1 MARKARVRS
10 QSGIYRI
17 LLRSYKFIFC
27 DDKDAEAF
35 LDFLVRQKN
44 DDFFEIYA
52 YCLLNREIH
61 LVVKEGLKGI
71 SADIMRIC
79 SGYVAYYNEKNSADG
94 ALFHGRFVSFP
105 LEDDASVL
113 RAVRQV
119 HRMPLK
125 ENCKLDYAFSSYPVY
140 FKKSDLLSSDAVIL
154 IAGSIIDF
162 RIFCELGDGE
172 ENKRV
177 LSDAELRGKIREMF
191 AGVSAEELESLSDE
205 QYNVL
210 LGKIKKIDGA
220 TSESIAR
227 VLGIEKQVV
236 EKA

>member
-17 LLRSYKFIFC
+17 LLRSDKFIFC
-27 DDKDAEAF
+27 DDKDAYAF
-35 LDFLVRQKN
+35 LDILARQKS

-61 LVVKEGLKGI
+61 LVVKEGLKGV
-71 SADIMRIC
+71 SADIMKIC
-79 SGYVAYYNEKNSADG
+79 SVYAAYYNEKNASEG

-113 RAVRQV
+113 QAVRLV

-125 ENCKLDYAFSSYPVY
+125 ENCKMDYAFSSYPVY
-140 FKKSDLLSSDAVIL
+140 FKKSELLSSDAVIL

-162 RIFCELGDGE
+162 KIFCERE
-172 ENKRV
+172 EAEEKHV
-177 LSDAELRGKIREMF
+177 LSDAELRVKIREMF
-191 AGVSAEELESLSDE
+191 AGVSAEELENLSE
-205 QYNVL
+205 KQYAVL
-210 LGKIKKIDGA
+210 LKKIKKIDGA
-220 TSESIAR
+220 TDDGIAR
-227 VLGIEKQVV
+227 VLDVDKQTV
-236 EKA
+236 ERA

>member
-10 QSGIYRI
+10 ASGIYRV
-17 LLRSYKFIFC
+17 LLRSDKFIFC

-35 LDFLVRQKN
+35 LSFLARQKD

-52 YCLLNREIH
+52 YCLLNNEIH

-71 SADIMRIC
+71 SADIMKIC
-79 SGYVAYYNEKNSADG
+79 SGYVAYYNEKNSAVG
-94 ALFHGRFVSFP
+94 ALFRGRFVSFP

-113 RAVRQV
+113 DAVRLV

-125 ENCKLDYAFSSYPVY
+125 ANCKMDYAFSSYPVY
-140 FKKSDLLSSDAVIL
+140 FKKSELLSSDAVIL

-162 RIFCELGDGE
+162 KIFSERD
-172 ENKRV
+172 ENNGAA
-177 LSDAELRGKIREMF
+177 LSDDKLREKIREMF
-191 AGVSAEELESLSDE
+191 AGVSAEELESLNES
-205 QYNVL
+205 QYAVL
-210 LGKIKKIDGA
+210 LKKIKKIDGA
-220 TSESIAR
+220 TSAAIAR
-227 VLGIEKQVV
+227 VLGVDVQEV